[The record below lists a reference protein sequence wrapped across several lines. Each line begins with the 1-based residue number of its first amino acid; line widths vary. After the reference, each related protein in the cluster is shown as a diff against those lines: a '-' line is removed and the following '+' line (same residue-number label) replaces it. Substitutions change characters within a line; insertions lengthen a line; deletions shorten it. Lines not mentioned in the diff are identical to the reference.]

1 MIVLGAFKELIK
13 LKGWCPYKKR
23 LRCRERERPDS
34 WVQRGTTTWR
44 RGRQLPFTSQ
54 GGSIYNLDLRL
65 PASKKY
71 CCCLSHLVCGT
82 LLWQPLLFAPNIF
95 YWLFKQ
101 QTFKFYCPHKI
112 FKYLI
117 NRWMDKNSL
126 DWSFLVNLN
135 KPKVNRDLGF
145 PDGSLVKKKSPC
157 QCRRQR
163 FDPWVRIPCRRKW

>member
-1 MIVLGAFKELIK
+1 MDSNPVGLVSLQEEVTMQ
-13 LKGWCPYKKR
+13 
-23 LRCRERERPDS
+23 RERERPDS
-34 WVQRGTTTWR
+34 WVQRRTTTWG

-82 LLWQPLLFAPNIF
+82 QLWQPLLSAPNIF

-101 QTFKFYCPHKI
+101 QTFKFYCLLKI

-145 PDGSLVKKKSPC
+145 PDGSVVKKKISLPM
-157 QCRRQR
+157 QETQVW
-163 FDPWVRIPCRRKW
+163 PLG